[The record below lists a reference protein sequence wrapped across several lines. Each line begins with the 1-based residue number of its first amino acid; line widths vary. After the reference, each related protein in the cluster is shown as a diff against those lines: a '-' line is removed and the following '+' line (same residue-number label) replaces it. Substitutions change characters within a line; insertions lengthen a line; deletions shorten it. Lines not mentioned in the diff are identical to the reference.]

1 MQLTE
6 ELQHLRRELE
16 DLKLK
21 ETNLEIRTD
30 IRLDAIEQRIEA
42 LFTAV
47 NQLAEEQ
54 AKPLAPKVAEPSAI
68 PGPQAESVADLS
80 SESQT
85 QRQDAWQRRADIQPI
100 EHTKPARAEMA
111 ATPVATQAQT
121 ASKPTDSKSFASKS
135 SASKPTDSKSS
146 AAQRVSPQTQEGRG
160 QQTPNWGRKFD
171 QAVAAFFAAML
182 SPLLGLFAQA
192 KDFYQHYQAKG
203 QGPVFMMT
211 LAGIIAMTL
220 GFGYLLQYSMNHWLS
235 DTGKALTGFV
245 CANGILALGAFIR
258 KRQRAMADFGSGL
271 VGLG

>member
-42 LFTAV
+42 LFAAV

-54 AKPLAPKVAEPSAI
+54 AQPLAPKVAEPSAM
-68 PGPQAESVADLS
+68 PGPNEPQAEPVADLS

-135 SASKPTDSKSS
+135 SASRPSDSKSS
-146 AAQRVSPQTQEGRG
+146 AAQRVLPQTQEVESNRLPTGGVSLIRL
-160 QQTPNWGRKFD
+160 W
-171 QAVAAFFAAML
+171 
-182 SPLLGLFAQA
+182 PLFLPL
-192 KDFYQHYQAKG
+192 
-203 QGPVFMMT
+203 
-211 LAGIIAMTL
+211 
-220 GFGYLLQYSMNHWLS
+220 
-235 DTGKALTGFV
+235 
-245 CANGILALGAFIR
+245 C
-258 KRQRAMADFGSGL
+258 
-271 VGLG
+271 